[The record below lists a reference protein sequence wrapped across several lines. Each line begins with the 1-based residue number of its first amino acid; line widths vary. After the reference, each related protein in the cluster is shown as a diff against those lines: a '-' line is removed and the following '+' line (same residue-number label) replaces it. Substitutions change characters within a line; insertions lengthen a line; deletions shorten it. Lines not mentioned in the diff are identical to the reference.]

1 MPAGNTATA
10 IKPWTGGTSSAKT
23 GASLPPD
30 VSRSPDGAVRDPAT
44 DETAPS
50 RTPAQVV
57 LAVGLLFGLT
67 YLARAALF
75 RQGAVALNFQVY
87 HGAAEA
93 FLAGE
98 PLYGRS
104 PVGVDWLV
112 YLYPPLSVF
121 VFVPFALLPLD
132 VAYAVFTAISLAG
145 GLALARLLI
154 GIVERHGVELERV
167 DHVLVAGFV
176 TLGIHTA
183 PTLVFGQ
190 VNLLLALAVAGA
202 FVAVAAGDEMRSGAA
217 LGLAAFVKVFPV
229 GFGLWYLRRRSWR
242 ALGAAV
248 ATGGGL
254 LVAGLALGPELTATY
269 LTEALLPR
277 TSRAAFEGGLGPNAA
292 YLTVRRPL
300 SLLFPESSLAR
311 SLGAVAVMA
320 PVVAVG
326 LRRVDT
332 PKRRL
337 VGLFVLLAGVLLAL
351 PTYPIYYIV
360 LGFPLVPLLYLF
372 DGPGRRFFLA
382 GAGLG
387 LFTVHLGDV
396 QRAVAALGLPPAVE
410 GWMLAVLEP
419 VLTVGSV
426 GLYALGLCLAGCLRY
441 QVAGRE
447 ALARQRDRR
456 ASDER

>member
-1 MPAGNTATA
+1 MA

-23 GASLPPD
+23 GASLPPG
-30 VSRSPDGAVRDPAT
+30 VSRSPDGAVRGPAT
-44 DETAPS
+44 QEPAPS
-50 RTPAQVV
+50 RTPARVV
-57 LAVGLLFGLT
+57 LAVGLVFGLA

-104 PVGVDWLV
+104 LVGVDWLV
-112 YLYPPLSVF
+112 YLYPPLSVL
-121 VFVPFALLPLD
+121 VFVPFAFLPLD
-132 VAYAVFTAISLAG
+132 VAYAAFTAISLAG
-145 GLALARLLI
+145 GLALARLLV
-154 GIVERHGVELERV
+154 GVVKHHGVTLGRI

-190 VNLLLALAVAGA
+190 VNLLLALAVAVA
-202 FVAVAAGDEMRSGAA
+202 FVSLAAGDELWSGAA
-217 LGLAAFVKVFPV
+217 LGLAAFVKVFPA

-242 ALGAAV
+242 ALGAAI

-254 LVAGLALGPELTATY
+254 LVAGLALGPDLTVAY

-277 TSRAAFEGGLGPNAA
+277 TSRAPFEGGLGPNAA

-300 SLLFPESSLAR
+300 SLLFPASSLAR
-311 SLGAVAVMA
+311 SLGAIALMTPIVAI
-320 PVVAVG
+320 G

-332 PKRRL
+332 PRHRL
-337 VGLFVLLAGVLLAL
+337 IGLFVLLAGVLLAL
-351 PTYPIYYIV
+351 PAYPIYYIV
-360 LGFPLVPLLYLF
+360 LAFPLVPLLYLF
-372 DGPGRRFFLA
+372 DGPGRRLFLA

-387 LFTVHLGDV
+387 LFTVHLEDV
-396 QRAVAALGLPPAVE
+396 RRGVAALGLPPAVE
-410 GWMLAVLEP
+410 GGMLAVLEP
-419 VLTVGSV
+419 VLTVGSP

-441 QVAGRE
+441 QVAGWE
-447 ALARQRDRR
+447 PLGNLRDGR

>member
-1 MPAGNTATA
+1 MA
-10 IKPWTGGTSSAKT
+10 IKPWAGATSSAKT
-23 GASLPPD
+23 GPSLPPD
-30 VSRSPDGAVRDPAT
+30 VPRAHDGTVPESAT
-44 DETAPS
+44 DETTPS
-50 RTPAQVV
+50 RTPARVV
-57 LAVGLLFGLT
+57 LAVGLLFGLA
-67 YLARAALF
+67 YLARTALF
-75 RQGAVALNFQVY
+75 QQGAVALNFQVY

-112 YLYPPLSVF
+112 YLYPPLSVL
-121 VFVPFALLPLD
+121 VFVPFALLPLG

-145 GLALARLLI
+145 GLALARLVV
-154 GIVERHGVELERV
+154 GVVERHGIALERV

-202 FVAVAAGDEMRSGAA
+202 FVALAAGDEMRSGAA
-217 LGLAAFVKVFPV
+217 LGLAAFVKVFPA

-242 ALGAAV
+242 GLGAAI

-254 LVAGLALGPELTATY
+254 LAAGLALGPELTFAY

-277 TSRAAFEGGLGPNAA
+277 TSRTAFEGGLGPNAA

-311 SLGAVAVMA
+311 SFGAVAVMA

-326 LRRVDT
+326 IRRVDT
-332 PKRRL
+332 PRRRL

-360 LGFPLVPLLYLF
+360 LAGPLVPLLYLF
-372 DGPGRRFFLA
+372 DGPGRWLFLA

-396 QRAVAALGLPPAVE
+396 QRAVAALGLPAVE
-410 GWMLAVLEP
+410 GGVLAVLEP
-419 VLTVGSV
+419 VLTVGSPA
-426 GLYALGLCLAGCLRY
+426 LYALGLCLAGCLRY